1 MSCFPL
7 VLGLALGASSTAAVP
22 QVPVEQYQL
31 KNGLTV
37 LLSEDHALPVTSLEI
52 LYLVGSGHERPGRT
66 GFAHLFEHLMFQG
79 SEHFDH
85 EYFKPYEPIGAAVN
99 GTTSQDRTNF
109 FETVPS
115 NYLKTPLFMESDRMQ
130 SLLPALTQ
138 EKLDNQREVVKNERR
153 QRYENTPYG
162 MANWYLS
169 EALYPPEHPYHH
181 TPIGSHADLTA
192 ANLEDVKQF
201 FRQYYVPANA
211 SLTLVGD
218 FQSAD
223 AKQLIEYYFGA
234 IPAGE
239 RAQRPNPPVPAPRAL
254 HLQKTD
260 EVPLPRVWL
269 AWHSPALFAPGDAEL
284 DLFSAVLSA
293 GKSSRL
299 FYPLVY
305 DKKIAK
311 EVNAY
316 QDSQAL
322 SSVYVIEATAAPG
335 QSVDA
340 LYAALVDA
348 VKKAL
353 AKPPSDAEL
362 GRAIS
367 AYKKSFYGRVEA
379 VQSRASTLS
388 NYFLHTGKGD
398 YLQQDLA
405 RYVEATP
412 DKVFQ
417 AAKRVIDLEHAVRLD
432 IVPGKKEIEPA
443 VAQSAVQPAAPAAAT
458 QNVGSPALGA
468 KGAAK

>member
-7 VLGLALGASSTAAVP
+7 VLGLALGASSSAAAP
-22 QVPVEQYQL
+22 KVPVEQYQL

-37 LLSEDHALPVTSLEI
+37 LLSEDHALPVASLEI
-52 LYLVGSGHERPGRT
+52 LYLVGSGHERAGRT

-79 SEHFDH
+79 SQHFDH

-169 EALYPPEHPYHH
+169 ELLYPPEHPYHH

-192 ANLEDVKQF
+192 ADLGDVKQF
-201 FRQYYVPANA
+201 FQQYYVPANA
-211 SLTLVGD
+211 ALTLVGD
-218 FQSAD
+218 FQSTD

-234 IPAGE
+234 IPAGT
-239 RAQRPNPPVPAPRAL
+239 RAPRPSPAQPAPRAV

-269 AWHSPALFAPGDAEL
+269 AWHSPPLFASGDAEL
-284 DLFSAVLSA
+284 DLFSAVLSM

-299 FYPLVY
+299 FFPLVY

-322 SSVYVIEATAAPG
+322 SSVYVVEATAAPG

-340 LYAALVDA
+340 LYAALVEA
-348 VKKAL
+348 LKKAMS
-353 AKPPSDAEL
+353 APPTDAEL

-367 AYKKSFYGRVEA
+367 AYKKGFYGRVEG
-379 VQSRASTLS
+379 VQSRASTIS

-417 AAKRVIDLEHAVRLD
+417 AAKRVIDLDHAVRLD
-432 IVPGKKEIEPA
+432 IVPGKKDAEPA
-443 VAQSAVQPAAPAAAT
+443 VAQAAAAPAA
-458 QNVGSPALGA
+458 SA
-468 KGAAK
+468 KGVAQ

>member
-1 MSCFPL
+1 MSCIPL
-7 VLGLALGASSTAAVP
+7 VLGLALGASSVAVAP
-22 QVPVEQYQL
+22 HIPVEQYQL

-37 LLSEDHALPVTSLEI
+37 LLSEDHSLPMASVEV
-52 LYLVGSGHERPGRT
+52 LYLVGSGHERAGRT

-115 NYLKTPLFMESDRMQ
+115 NYLKLPLFMESDRMQ
-130 SLLPALTQ
+130 NLLPSLTQ

-169 EALYPPEHPYHH
+169 EALYPPDHPYHH

-192 ANLEDVKQF
+192 ATLDDVKQF
-201 FRQYYVPANA
+201 FQQYYVPANA

-223 AKQLIEYYFGA
+223 AKQLIDYYFGS
-234 IPAGE
+234 IPGGTRAARPSPAVPQP
-239 RAQRPNPPVPAPRAL
+239 RAQ
-254 HLQKTD
+254 HLQHTD
-260 EVPLPRVWL
+260 DVPLPRVWL
-269 AWHSPALFAPGDAEL
+269 AWHSPALYAPGDAEL
-284 DLFSAVLSA
+284 DLLSAVLSA
-293 GKSSRL
+293 GKTSRL
-299 FYPLVY
+299 YFPLVY

-335 QSVDA
+335 QSLDA
-340 LYAALVDA
+340 LYNALTET

-353 AKPPSDAEL
+353 ATPPTDDEL
-362 GRAIS
+362 QRAIS
-367 AYKKSFYGRVEA
+367 AYKKSFYGRIEG
-379 VQSRASTLS
+379 VQSRASTIS

-412 DKVFQ
+412 QKVFE

-432 IVPGKKEIEPA
+432 IVPGKKEIDPA
-443 VAQSAVQPAAPAAAT
+443 VAALNPASQPAAP
-458 QNVGSPALGA
+458 PAPAA